1 MKKIIPLL
9 FLIATYTNCFS
20 QGSFA
25 PVGTTWHYDIYANI
39 TQSNYPVLIQSTDTA
54 TMGGQLCFKIELS
67 SSGLGGIGAVEHNTY
82 YVYESNDSV
91 FCYLQNSNSFGL
103 LYNFNAQ
110 VGDTLM
116 LLADGYFG
124 TLAIDTMMYVVT
136 TQGTLSLNGFT
147 KKILGVTNLNPFVEH
162 NLEGDI
168 VEDVGNISFL
178 FPQMTFADPHAAGL
192 RCFQDSIIGLYQT
205 GLVANCNDVVG
216 INELSSHPQITI
228 QPNPFTSNIKIENNA
243 YTANTKISIYD
254 IPGRLVYQTQATE
267 LNTELELSA
276 LSKGIYMLKISD
288 ANFQVT
294 QKIVKQ

>member
-9 FLIATYTNCFS
+9 FLLATYTNCFS
-20 QGSFA
+20 QGNFA
-25 PVGTTWHYDIYANI
+25 PVGTTWHYDMYSMI
-39 TQSNYPVLIQSTDTA
+39 TQFNYPVVIQSTDTA
-54 TMGGQLCFKIELS
+54 TVGGQLCYKIELT
-67 SSGLGGIGAVEHNTY
+67 GNMYAGIGAVEHNTF

-91 FCYLQNSNSFGL
+91 YYYVQDNASFSL

-116 LLADGYFG
+116 LLADGYSG
-124 TLAIDTMMYVVT
+124 TNTVDTMIYTVSS
-136 TQGTLSLNGFT
+136 QGSVNINGFS
-147 KKILGVTNLNPFVEH
+147 KKIFGMTNLNPFALHE
-162 NLEGDI
+162 LEGDV
-168 VEDVGNISFL
+168 VEDIGSIMFL
-178 FPQMTFADPHAAGL
+178 FPQATLVFPLAGGL

-216 INELSSHPQITI
+216 INELSSHPQITV
-228 QPNPFTSNIKIENNA
+228 QPNPFTSTIKIENNA

-254 IPGRLVYQTQATE
+254 IPGRLVYQTQATG